1 MDGIGR
7 LYLTFFFAAAASAA
21 LGSGMEL
28 DGVKVGEWCY

>member
-7 LYLTFFFAAAASAA
+7 LYLTFFFAAAAASAA

-28 DGVKVGEWCY
+28 DGVKVGEW